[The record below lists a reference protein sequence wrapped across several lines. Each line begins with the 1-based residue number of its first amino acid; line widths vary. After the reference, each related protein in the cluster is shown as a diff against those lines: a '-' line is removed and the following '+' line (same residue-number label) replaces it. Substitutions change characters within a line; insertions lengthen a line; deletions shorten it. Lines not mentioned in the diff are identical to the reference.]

1 MEYSNFITQ
10 SNSRVSASLHIPEP
24 GTFTG
29 PTLNAERD
37 GMLYRTCFR
46 NSFKRTG
53 GVGLGNKY
61 KNEMPITGEQ

>member
-46 NSFKRTG
+46 NSFKC
-53 GVGLGNKY
+53 
-61 KNEMPITGEQ
+61 TGELGWGTNIKMKCQ